1 LVLVVPNRLQPQQP
15 QPVAQT
21 PFLVLSLLR
30 AVAQER
36 TTLAAAERILETVC
50 RVVRVVV
57 VVITMTTTQI
67 QLAVRQ
73 HHQHKVLL
81 VALAAHLLDS
91 QTAVAVAVAV
101 RGLSVQVRLIRRV
114 ATVAVMVALVL
125 LLQ

>member
-1 LVLVVPNRLQPQQP
+1 LVLVVLNRLQPEQP

-50 RVVRVVV
+50 RVVQVVV
-57 VVITMTTTQI
+57 VVITVTTTQI

-81 VALAAHLLDS
+81 VVLAAHLLDS
-91 QTAVAVAVAV
+91 QTVVAVAVAV
-101 RGLSVQVRLIRRV
+101 RGLLVQVRHLRRV
-114 ATVAVMVALVL
+114 VTVAVMVVRAL